1 MTGAAAASPR
11 IERYGPHPDQHI
23 EWWSAV
29 PDAPAPRGTVVLL
42 HGGYWRERFTASL
55 MHPLVPSFTARGWTV
70 ANFEYRRG
78 PGTWPEMRDDLA
90 SALTAVRSRTP
101 SARLALVGH
110 SVGGQ
115 LALLAGKP
123 GDAVVALAPVT
134 DLTRGYREGI
144 GDGAVAEFFGASPEE
159 APDTYASASPLA
171 QAPPRAPTLIV
182 HSTDDTR
189 VPIAHTHTYVAA
201 TLAAARADTTLLELP
216 QLSHLQAVSPVA
228 PHWNHVHTWLD
239 DRPTR

>member
-1 MTGAAAASPR
+1 MTGAALPR
-11 IERYGPHPDQHI
+11 IEPYGPHPDQHT
-23 EWWSAV
+23 EWWSAA
-29 PDAPAPRGTVVLL
+29 PDAPAGPRGTVVLL

-70 ANFEYRRG
+70 ANLEYRRG

-90 SALTAVRSRTP
+90 SALAAVRSRALP
-101 SARLALVGH
+101 SRCLALVGH

-115 LALLAGKP
+115 LALLAGEP

-134 DLTRGYREGI
+134 DLIRGYREGI

-182 HSTDDTR
+182 HGTDDTR
-189 VPIAHTHTYVAA
+189 VPLSHTHAYVS
-201 TLAAARADTTLLELP
+201 AARAAAADVTLLELP
-216 QLSHLQAVSPVA
+216 SLPHLDAISPDA
-228 PHWNHVHTWLD
+228 PHWPAVHDWLD
-239 DRPTR
+239 ERANR